1 MARIRVGINAR
12 LLSDSSMRGWTR
24 YSLSLIRAMAETGDV
39 EICLLTDLPIAE
51 VHRQALAKNFDSGA
65 IRELASGPCR
75 YPSWQENW
83 LRNAIRE
90 EKIAVYH
97 TPYHYG
103 VPWWPGCPS
112 VATLHD
118 AIDATMPVPLAE
130 RFSRMTIK
138 SRYYLWQTRKMADRI
153 ITVSEFSA
161 DQLQRR
167 LGIPRRKIRVVPE
180 AADAIFHKLV
190 SHEEIQSLRNFSAI
204 SAKPYVFYVGGL
216 EGRKNFEVVLKAI
229 AAMQQKGA
237 FQLVLAGG
245 AAADRARLEAIAK
258 DLKVSEFVS
267 FLGRVPDEHL
277 PGLYS
282 GAMAMVYPSRLE
294 GFGLQLVEAMA
305 RGCPMVVSR
314 ATSLPEVA
322 GHAGEYFDPD
332 DAAGL
337 AAILDRLAIDK
348 NYEDWL
354 RGKSAERSGSFSWEI
369 AARGTLDVYREL
381 VNG

>member
-1 MARIRVGINAR
+1 
-12 LLSDSSMRGWTR
+12 
-24 YSLSLIRAMAETGDV
+24 
-39 EICLLTDLPIAE
+39 
-51 VHRQALAKNFDSGA
+51 
-65 IRELASGPCR
+65 
-75 YPSWQENW
+75 
-83 LRNAIRE
+83 
-90 EKIAVYH
+90 
-97 TPYHYG
+97 
-103 VPWWPGCPS
+103 
-112 VATLHD
+112 
-118 AIDATMPVPLAE
+118 
-130 RFSRMTIK
+130 
-138 SRYYLWQTRKMADRI
+138 
-153 ITVSEFSA
+153 
-161 DQLQRR
+161 
-167 LGIPRRKIRVVPE
+167 VVPE

-190 SHEEIQSLRNFSAI
+190 SHEEIQSLRSFYAI
-204 SAKPYVFYVGGL
+204 PAKPYVFYVGGL

-282 GAMAMVYPSRLE
+282 GALAMVYPSRLE

-369 AARGTLDVYREL
+369 LARGTLDVYREL